1 MPEGHLSDGGKQA
14 VTVLGLGAMGSALA
28 ETLLGAGHPVT
39 VWNRS
44 SGKAEPLV
52 ERGAVRAGSAAE
64 AIAAS
69 RLVLVCL
76 LDYRSVH
83 EVLDAGAVSGKVL
96 VNVTNGTPA
105 QARELAGWAAEHDA
119 DYLDGG
125 IMAVP
130 PMIGGPGAFLLYSGS
145 RAAFDTY
152 RGPLDALGESHYLG
166 ADPGLAPLHDIALLT
181 GMYGMFIGV
190 LQAFA
195 LVRGENGEVTAF
207 APMLGRW
214 LTAMSGFTE
223 RSAEQVDKGDY
234 TIGVVSNLAM
244 QAAGFGN
251 LLAAAADRGV
261 SAELMAPLQ
270 ALMDRRVAGG
280 HGDEDITGV
289 IELLKVSEKEGAK

>member
-1 MPEGHLSDGGKQA
+1 
-14 VTVLGLGAMGSALA
+14 
-28 ETLLGAGHPVT
+28 
-39 VWNRS
+39 
-44 SGKAEPLV
+44 
-52 ERGAVRAGSAAE
+52 
-64 AIAAS
+64 
-69 RLVLVCL
+69 
-76 LDYRSVH
+76 
-83 EVLDAGAVSGKVL
+83 
-96 VNVTNGTPA
+96 
-105 QARELAGWAAEHDA
+105 
-119 DYLDGG
+119 
-125 IMAVP
+125 
-130 PMIGGPGAFLLYSGS
+130 
-145 RAAFDTY
+145 
-152 RGPLDALGESHYLG
+152 
-166 ADPGLAPLHDIALLT
+166 
-181 GMYGMFIGV
+181 MFIGV